1 MKGEVLMDGLLNFSL
16 AFVLVAFAVV
26 VLLGKA
32 DWLMA
37 KYKLAFRE
45 RRLVFVKIREYD
57 APRTRPLFALMF
69 FVIAL
74 LLVAEYVF
82 RPMPEWC
89 ALIPLAV
96 IVPLLLYVELKCR
109 KK

>member
-1 MKGEVLMDGLLNFSL
+1 MDGLLNFSL

-26 VLLGKA
+26 VLMGKA

-37 KYKLAFRE
+37 KYKLAFKE
-45 RRLVFVKIREYD
+45 RKLTFVKILEYD
-57 APRTRPLFALMF
+57 APRTRPVFALIF
-69 FVIAL
+69 FMVAL
-74 LLVAEYVF
+74 LLVLEYLL

-89 ALIPLAV
+89 ALIPLA
-96 IVPLLLYVELKCR
+96 IALSLALYVELKCR